1 MKKTTLTAFATMAAM
16 VFSCVAQA
24 AESKH
29 VSFITCPI
37 FRDTESRCWLA
48 ERGNVTYYIGRTGA
62 GTSPQLLHKI
72 LIEGTIS
79 DEPPSCGGV
88 VIKPIQI
95 SVFPEIDYS
104 CNTVLPDNGDR
115 PTERVFYDLPPAEQ
129 LLIDEPMPIPQGP
142 FTDQKFVGH
151 FDYDSSFLNIRLQ
164 GVIETTANY
173 AIASKASHVKII
185 GRIGHSKLD
194 DGRILVERTTLA
206 KVRAQAVAAALTGLG
221 VDPGRL
227 EVTWLEDT
235 PPPDGIHDADRR
247 AVEIALTVP
256 QAK

>member
-1 MKKTTLTAFATMAAM
+1 MKTMAPTALAIM
-16 VFSCVAQA
+16 ASLFLSSAAQA
-24 AESKH
+24 AESAH

-37 FRDTESRCWLA
+37 FRDAESRCWLA
-48 ERGNVTYYIGRTGA
+48 ERGDVTYYIGRVGA
-62 GTSPQLLHKI
+62 GTSPQLLHKV
-72 LIEGTIS
+72 LIEGTVS

-115 PTERVFYDLPPAEQ
+115 PTERVFYDLPPADQ
-129 LLIDEPMPIPQGP
+129 MLIDEPMPVPQGP
-142 FTDQKFVGH
+142 FTDQKFVGL
-151 FDYDSSFLNIRLQ
+151 FDYDNSFLNIRLQ
-164 GVIETTANY
+164 GLIETAANY
-173 AIASKASHVKII
+173 AIASKANHIKITGHV
-185 GRIGHSKLD
+185 GQSRLD
-194 DGRILVERTTLA
+194 DGHILTERKTLA

-221 VDPGRL
+221 VDPARL
-227 EVTWLEDT
+227 EVTWLEDIL
-235 PPPDGIHDADRR
+235 PPDGVHDADRR